1 LLAELEAGVEGRELW
16 AVIALA
22 YEAGPAFDP
31 ALRTHPGAPLP
42 LLWAALYDEPETL
55 DPLPAPAT
63 GAYRLGPLEP
73 SVTDG
78 AFLSAFDR
86 VQEHIAAGDTY
97 QVNLSLRFRTAFAGD
112 PWALFH
118 DLAEVGHPQ
127 GPGYGAFLHLG
138 THVVA
143 SASPELFLRLDGDHI
158 TSRPMKGTAPRG
170 RDLDEDE
177 RRAHDLAAS
186 AKERAENVMVVDM
199 VRNDLGRIARPGS
212 VAVTELCAI
221 ERYPTVLQMTSTVTA
236 RSTAPVTEVLRALF
250 PCASI
255 TGAPKVRAT
264 RILAALEPDPR
275 GFYTGAIGV
284 LAPGRR
290 SQWSVAIRTAVVDLA
305 AGRLEYGVGS
315 GLVADSVGAREVEEC
330 RIKARVLTAPRPRFD
345 LLESLL
351 FHPRVPPDELGL
363 WLLGEHLERL
373 GRSAALF
380 GYPVDPA
387 VVRAELQRSVGRLPP
402 RPHKVRLRVSPGGQV
417 AIDAQEVEEPAW
429 TPQEAPEEAWTV
441 ALAPGPV
448 DPDDPLLY
456 HKTTARGLYEVA
468 AAARPEAR
476 EVLLWND
483 RGELTETPRFNLV
496 AELMGRL
503 VTPPAACGLL
513 PGTFRAHLLRRGAL
527 VEGPLRP
534 ADLTA
539 GGALYLINSVR
550 GFRRAR
556 LLDGGPKG
564 ACLLRD
570 PR

>member
-1 LLAELEAGVEGRELW
+1 
-16 AVIALA
+16 
-22 YEAGPAFDP
+22 
-31 ALRTHPGAPLP
+31 
-42 LLWAALYDEPETL
+42 
-55 DPLPAPAT
+55 
-63 GAYRLGPLEP
+63 
-73 SVTDG
+73 
-78 AFLSAFDR
+78 
-86 VQEHIAAGDTY
+86 
-97 QVNLSLRFRTAFAGD
+97 
-112 PWALFH
+112 
-118 DLAEVGHPQ
+118 
-127 GPGYGAFLHLG
+127 
-138 THVVA
+138 
-143 SASPELFLRLDGDHI
+143 
-158 TSRPMKGTAPRG
+158 
-170 RDLDEDE
+170 
-177 RRAHDLAAS
+177 
-186 AKERAENVMVVDM
+186 
-199 VRNDLGRIARPGS
+199 
-212 VAVTELCAI
+212 
-221 ERYPTVLQMTSTVTA
+221 
-236 RSTAPVTEVLRALF
+236 
-250 PCASI
+250 
-255 TGAPKVRAT
+255 
-264 RILAALEPDPR
+264 
-275 GFYTGAIGV
+275 
-284 LAPGRR
+284 
-290 SQWSVAIRTAVVDLA
+290 
-305 AGRLEYGVGS
+305 
-315 GLVADSVGAREVEEC
+315 
-330 RIKARVLTAPRPRFD
+330 
-345 LLESLL
+345 
-351 FHPRVPPDELGL
+351 
-363 WLLGEHLERL
+363 
-373 GRSAALF
+373 
-380 GYPVDPA
+380 
-387 VVRAELQRSVGRLPP
+387 
-402 RPHKVRLRVSPGGQV
+402 VSPGGQV